1 MAQKDYYA
9 ILGRQPNFKH
19 AVGISM
25 AVQSVHNFT
34 PTPNY
39 TPAEIAYFK
48 GVDARRRGRPETD
61 NDYPDEQK
69 NLSAEWMRGYGKTN
83 DSAA

>member
-1 MAQKDYYA
+1 MAQQDYYKT
-9 ILGRQPNFKH
+9 LLKQPNFKH

-48 GVDARRRGRPETD
+48 GVDARRRGRPDSNE
-61 NDYPDEQK
+61 YPAEQE
-69 NLSAEWMRGYGKTN
+69 NLSAEWERGYGKGN
-83 DSAA
+83 DSPA

>member
-1 MAQKDYYA
+1 MDNASYYRA
-9 ILGRQPNFKH
+9 LAKQPSFKH

-34 PTPNY
+34 PTPNL

-48 GVDARRRGRPETD
+48 GMEARRRGRPESD
-61 NDYPDEQK
+61 NTYEETQP
-69 NLSAEWMRGYGKTN
+69 NLSAEWMRGFGT
-83 DSAA
+83 